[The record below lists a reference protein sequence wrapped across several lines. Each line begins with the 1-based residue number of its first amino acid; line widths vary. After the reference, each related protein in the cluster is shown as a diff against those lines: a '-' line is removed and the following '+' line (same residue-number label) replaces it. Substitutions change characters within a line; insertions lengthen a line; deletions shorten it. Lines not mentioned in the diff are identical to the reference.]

1 VAAEH
6 SSSTKPIRPDKKLGF
21 IVKCSFRETSL
32 AATLSTATG
41 AALIG
46 TEARLV
52 QQEFRRVLGSTAQR
66 SARAAEGLN
75 FRELLYLQVVNW
87 LNQEGLQLSPSQRQE
102 VYFTLSRAHGGSCG
116 QWVRRNGQLIRQGV
130 VPVSLDLAG
139 ASQTLRRRY
148 RLLRHPERIVERNP
162 AICSGEPVFLGTRI
176 LLSVIVGQL
185 QAGVGREELASDF
198 PQLSQAALDYAE
210 IQARLPKPP
219 GRPKKAL
226 QLQRG

>member
-1 VAAEH
+1 M
-6 SSSTKPIRPDKKLGF
+6 
-21 IVKCSFRETSL
+21 
-32 AATLSTATG
+32 ATALTTATG

-66 SARAAEGLN
+66 PVRGAKGLN

-87 LNQEGLQLSPSQRQE
+87 LNQEGLQLSPAQRQE
-102 VYFTLSRAHGGSCG
+102 VYFTLSRSHGGSCG
-116 QWVRRNGQLIRQGV
+116 QWARRNGQLIRKGA
-130 VPVSLDLAG
+130 VPVSLDLTE

-148 RLLRHPERIVERNP
+148 RLLRHPEQIVESNP
-162 AICSGEPVFLGTRI
+162 AICSGEPVFLGTRV

-185 QAGVGREELASDF
+185 QAGIGRQELASDF
-198 PQLSQAALDYAE
+198 PQLSEAALDFAE

-226 QLQRG
+226 ELRRS

>member
-1 VAAEH
+1 MAAEY
-6 SSSTKPIRPDKKLGF
+6 SSGTKPIRPDKKLGF

-66 SARAAEGLN
+66 SARGAEGLN

-226 QLQRG
+226 QLKRG